1 MEYIYI
7 YISYILTWRTWCATS
22 VRADPRDQYQ
32 MVNSWGSTT
41 TLFVK
46 KTYLK
51 GSLFPTTCKDILI
64 KNILLA

>member
-1 MEYIYI
+1 
-7 YISYILTWRTWCATS
+7 
-22 VRADPRDQYQ
+22 
-32 MVNSWGSTT
+32 VNSWGSTT